1 MLKCWHAIFVV
12 LCFLENCVHM
22 FVISYVRHFWWFSYY
37 PKVILVVWSIA
48 KLTWVQAARMRHS
61 PTCAGLSWQAWQT
74 GHQHLRFCEV
84 NVWYDGWSMKGNVP
98 CTNKTTHIPSK
109 IRSPFTEVS
118 WDAIAHSADALLVP
132 WTTCQWCLK
141 QDLYKKNVGC
151 DNEKHDIDTTLPGL
165 LIEKRTSN
173 SGVSLKVQVYWL
185 YW

>member
-12 LCFLENCVHM
+12 LCFIENWVHI
-22 FVISYVRHFWWFSYY
+22 FVIFHGRHFWWFTYY

-84 NVWYDGWSMKGNVP
+84 NVWYDGWSMKGNVLDNRL
-98 CTNKTTHIPSK
+98 CSKTSRKYVVRKWKWETSKSIFARIWVEAAHSEACWLEHLSFITNKTTHIPSK

-118 WDAIAHSADALLVP
+118 WDAIAQSADALFVT
-132 WTTCQWCLK
+132 WTTC
-141 QDLYKKNVGC
+141 
-151 DNEKHDIDTTLPGL
+151 
-165 LIEKRTSN
+165 
-173 SGVSLKVQVYWL
+173 
-185 YW
+185 